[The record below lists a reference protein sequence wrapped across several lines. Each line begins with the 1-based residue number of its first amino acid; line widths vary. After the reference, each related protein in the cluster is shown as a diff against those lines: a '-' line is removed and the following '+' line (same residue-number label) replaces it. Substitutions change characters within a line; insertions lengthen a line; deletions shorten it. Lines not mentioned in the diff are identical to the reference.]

1 MRPANDTVRPD
12 PYQPSSEV
20 FTEPPAL
27 PDLPDLPDVVVAMTP
42 REPAQPARPVLVEK
56 QSGLSV
62 HNLGKTYSK
71 RPVVRNVSIN
81 VQRGEA
87 RRLDAELARHQ
98 ADAGLQQQLAD
109 KREELG
115 AKQALMQQLGSLS
128 LQKSRGYA
136 GVMADLAR
144 LRDARL
150 SLQRIE
156 ISDGRINLSG
166 VAERSQDVPAW
177 VNRFKQTPT
186 LAGAQFGEL
195 TLSRD
200 KEGRLAFQLSGM
212 AREAP

>member
-1 MRPANDTVRPD
+1 MKHHINLYGAEFRPRRLWASLPQMSLVWGGVLLLLLAATLFYGWQQQGLDRELAGVR
-12 PYQPSSEV
+12 
-20 FTEPPAL
+20 
-27 PDLPDLPDVVVAMTP
+27 
-42 REPAQPARPVLVEK
+42 AQLE
-56 QSGLSV
+56 
-62 HNLGKTYSK
+62 
-71 RPVVRNVSIN
+71 

-98 ADAGLQQQLAD
+98 ADAGLQRQLAD

-200 KEGRLAFQLSGM
+200 KEGRLAFQLSGI

>member
-1 MRPANDTVRPD
+1 MKHHINLYGAEFRPRRLWASLPQMSLVWGGVLLLLLAATLFYGWQQQGLDRELAGVR
-12 PYQPSSEV
+12 
-20 FTEPPAL
+20 
-27 PDLPDLPDVVVAMTP
+27 
-42 REPAQPARPVLVEK
+42 AQLD
-56 QSGLSV
+56 
-62 HNLGKTYSK
+62 
-71 RPVVRNVSIN
+71 

-87 RRLDAELARHQ
+87 RRLNAELARHQ

-166 VAERSQDVPAW
+166 FAERSQDVPAW
-177 VNRFKQTPT
+177 VNRFKQTPS

-200 KEGRLAFQLSGM
+200 KEGRLAFQLSGI

>member
-1 MRPANDTVRPD
+1 MKHHINLYGAEFRPRRLWASLPQMSLVWGGVLLLLLAATLFYGWQQQGLDRELAGVR
-12 PYQPSSEV
+12 
-20 FTEPPAL
+20 
-27 PDLPDLPDVVVAMTP
+27 
-42 REPAQPARPVLVEK
+42 AQLE
-56 QSGLSV
+56 
-62 HNLGKTYSK
+62 
-71 RPVVRNVSIN
+71 
-81 VQRGEA
+81 VQRAEA

>member
-1 MRPANDTVRPD
+1 MKHHINLYGAEFRPRRLWASLPQMSLVWGGVLLLLLAATLFYGWQQQGLDRELAGVR
-12 PYQPSSEV
+12 
-20 FTEPPAL
+20 
-27 PDLPDLPDVVVAMTP
+27 
-42 REPAQPARPVLVEK
+42 AQLE
-56 QSGLSV
+56 
-62 HNLGKTYSK
+62 
-71 RPVVRNVSIN
+71 
-81 VQRGEA
+81 VQRAEA

-200 KEGRLAFQLSGM
+200 KEGRLAFQLSGI

>member
-1 MRPANDTVRPD
+1 MKHHINLYGAEFRPRRLWASLSQMSLVWGGVLLLLLAATLFYGWQQQGLDRELAGVR
-12 PYQPSSEV
+12 
-20 FTEPPAL
+20 
-27 PDLPDLPDVVVAMTP
+27 
-42 REPAQPARPVLVEK
+42 AQLE
-56 QSGLSV
+56 
-62 HNLGKTYSK
+62 
-71 RPVVRNVSIN
+71 

-98 ADAGLQQQLAD
+98 ADAGLQQQLVD

-156 ISDGRINLSG
+156 ISEGRINLSG
-166 VAERSQDVPAW
+166 VAERSHDVPAW

-200 KEGRLAFQLSGM
+200 KEGRLAFQLSGI

>member
-1 MRPANDTVRPD
+1 MKHHINLYGAEFRPRRLWASLPQMSLVWGGVLLLLLAATLFYGWQQQGLDRELAGVR
-12 PYQPSSEV
+12 
-20 FTEPPAL
+20 
-27 PDLPDLPDVVVAMTP
+27 
-42 REPAQPARPVLVEK
+42 AQLE
-56 QSGLSV
+56 
-62 HNLGKTYSK
+62 
-71 RPVVRNVSIN
+71 

>member
-1 MRPANDTVRPD
+1 MKHHINLYGAEFRPRRLWASLPQMSLVWGGVLLLLLAATLFYGWQQQGLDRELAGVR
-12 PYQPSSEV
+12 
-20 FTEPPAL
+20 
-27 PDLPDLPDVVVAMTP
+27 
-42 REPAQPARPVLVEK
+42 AQLD
-56 QSGLSV
+56 
-62 HNLGKTYSK
+62 
-71 RPVVRNVSIN
+71 

-87 RRLDAELARHQ
+87 RRLNAELARHQ
-98 ADAGLQQQLAD
+98 ADAGLQQQLVD

-200 KEGRLAFQLSGM
+200 KEGQLAFQLSGI

>member
-1 MRPANDTVRPD
+1 MKHHINLYGAEFRPRRLWASLPQMSLVWGGVLLLLLAATLFYGWQQQGLDRELAGVR
-12 PYQPSSEV
+12 
-20 FTEPPAL
+20 
-27 PDLPDLPDVVVAMTP
+27 
-42 REPAQPARPVLVEK
+42 AQLD
-56 QSGLSV
+56 
-62 HNLGKTYSK
+62 
-71 RPVVRNVSIN
+71 
-81 VQRGEA
+81 VQRAEA

-200 KEGRLAFQLSGM
+200 KEGRLAFQLSGI

>member
-1 MRPANDTVRPD
+1 MKHHINLYGTEFRPRRLWASLPQMSLVWGGVLLLLLAATLFYGWQQQGLDRELAGVR
-12 PYQPSSEV
+12 
-20 FTEPPAL
+20 
-27 PDLPDLPDVVVAMTP
+27 
-42 REPAQPARPVLVEK
+42 AQLE
-56 QSGLSV
+56 
-62 HNLGKTYSK
+62 
-71 RPVVRNVSIN
+71 

>member
-1 MRPANDTVRPD
+1 MKHHINLYGAEFRPRRLWASLPQMSLVWGGVLLLLLAATLFYGWQQQGLDRELAGVR
-12 PYQPSSEV
+12 
-20 FTEPPAL
+20 
-27 PDLPDLPDVVVAMTP
+27 
-42 REPAQPARPVLVEK
+42 AQLD
-56 QSGLSV
+56 
-62 HNLGKTYSK
+62 
-71 RPVVRNVSIN
+71 
-81 VQRGEA
+81 VQRAEA

-98 ADAGLQQQLAD
+98 ADAGLQQQLVD

>member
-1 MRPANDTVRPD
+1 MKHHINLYGAEFRPRRLWASLPQMSLVWGGVLLLLLAATLFYGWQQQGLDRELAGVR
-12 PYQPSSEV
+12 
-20 FTEPPAL
+20 
-27 PDLPDLPDVVVAMTP
+27 
-42 REPAQPARPVLVEK
+42 AQLE
-56 QSGLSV
+56 
-62 HNLGKTYSK
+62 
-71 RPVVRNVSIN
+71 

-200 KEGRLAFQLSGM
+200 KEGRLTFQLSGI

>member
-1 MRPANDTVRPD
+1 MKHHINLYGAEFRPRRLWASLPQMSLVWGGVLLLLLAATLFYGWQQQGLDRELAGVR
-12 PYQPSSEV
+12 
-20 FTEPPAL
+20 
-27 PDLPDLPDVVVAMTP
+27 
-42 REPAQPARPVLVEK
+42 AQLD
-56 QSGLSV
+56 
-62 HNLGKTYSK
+62 
-71 RPVVRNVSIN
+71 

-200 KEGRLAFQLSGM
+200 KEGRLAFQLSGI

>member
-1 MRPANDTVRPD
+1 MKHHINLYGAEFRPRRLWASLPQMSLVWGGVLLLLLAATLFYGWQQQGLDRELAGVR
-12 PYQPSSEV
+12 
-20 FTEPPAL
+20 
-27 PDLPDLPDVVVAMTP
+27 
-42 REPAQPARPVLVEK
+42 AQLD
-56 QSGLSV
+56 
-62 HNLGKTYSK
+62 
-71 RPVVRNVSIN
+71 

-87 RRLDAELARHQ
+87 RRLNAELARHQ

-200 KEGRLAFQLSGM
+200 KEGRLAFQLSGI

>member
-1 MRPANDTVRPD
+1 MKHHINLYGPEFRPRRQWASLPQMSLVWGGVLLLLLAATLFYGWQQQGLDRELAGVR
-12 PYQPSSEV
+12 
-20 FTEPPAL
+20 
-27 PDLPDLPDVVVAMTP
+27 
-42 REPAQPARPVLVEK
+42 AQLD
-56 QSGLSV
+56 
-62 HNLGKTYSK
+62 
-71 RPVVRNVSIN
+71 
-81 VQRGEA
+81 VQRAEA

-98 ADAGLQQQLAD
+98 ADAGLQQQLVD

-200 KEGRLAFQLSGM
+200 KEGRLAFQLSGI

>member
-1 MRPANDTVRPD
+1 MKHHINLYGAEFRPRRLWASLPQMSLVWGGVLLLLLAATLFYGWQQQGLDRELAGVR
-12 PYQPSSEV
+12 
-20 FTEPPAL
+20 
-27 PDLPDLPDVVVAMTP
+27 
-42 REPAQPARPVLVEK
+42 AQLE
-56 QSGLSV
+56 
-62 HNLGKTYSK
+62 
-71 RPVVRNVSIN
+71 

-98 ADAGLQQQLAD
+98 ADAGLQQQLVD

-200 KEGRLAFQLSGM
+200 KEGRLAFQLSGI

>member
-1 MRPANDTVRPD
+1 MKHHINLYGAEFRPRRLWASLPQMSLVWGGVLLLLLAATLFYGWQQQGLDRELAGVR
-12 PYQPSSEV
+12 
-20 FTEPPAL
+20 
-27 PDLPDLPDVVVAMTP
+27 
-42 REPAQPARPVLVEK
+42 AQLD
-56 QSGLSV
+56 
-62 HNLGKTYSK
+62 
-71 RPVVRNVSIN
+71 

-87 RRLDAELARHQ
+87 RRLNAELARHQ
-98 ADAGLQQQLAD
+98 ADAGLQQQLVD